1 MPIFTIKTGKP
12 VKKITTDSNTSSVQK
27 KSPRSASK
35 PTPKKTNKTANSKA
49 KTATPKRRPSQTR
62 STSNRKTSSKQ
73 SNDSLK
79 VFQAKAREIILE
91 ARDQA
96 LQIKDEANKQLR
108 QQKEDINKQL
118 QEAKQKQT
126 KLDQLEQK
134 LDANRDQLQSEQK
147 ELIKEKEK
155 LITTNQE
162 LIDKL
167 AKVSSMTP
175 SEAKEELIE
184 QVKNTSQA
192 ALAKEIRQLSE
203 RAKVEAEDKAQE
215 VLVEAMRAGAT
226 DYVAEYTVSTVPIP
240 NEEIKSRIIGKEGRN
255 IRAFEK
261 ASGVDVIMDE
271 TPGEVKLSSFNSI
284 RREIARLALTQLVK
298 DGRIQ
303 PSRIEEYLSKAKEK
317 VNQITFQEGK
327 KLCQSVGIYNLP
339 RELISTLGR
348 FKYRTSYGQ
357 NMVSHTLEVTK
368 IGTKLAQEVGA
379 NVDIV
384 RLGCLL
390 HDIGKVLEGDGSHV
404 QLGVKY
410 LKKFD
415 LPQAVIDAVAQHH
428 EDEDFSSKES
438 VLVYIADA
446 ISGSR
451 LGARHENTEEYIER
465 IAEIEKVASKHPGV
479 HEAYAIQAGR
489 EVRVLVDP
497 DQISDD
503 EMTVLASSIRDD
515 IQKNLTYPGTIKI
528 NVIRE
533 TRVSETAS

>member
-12 VKKITTDSNTSSVQK
+12 VKKITTDTNSSSQR
-27 KSPRSASK
+27 KSSRPASK
-35 PTPKKTNKTANSKA
+35 PASQKTAPSKTGQ
-49 KTATPKRRPSQTR
+49 KTATSQ
-62 STSNRKTSSKQ
+62 RKSSSKKP
-73 SNDSLK
+73 DESLK
-79 VFQAKAREIILE
+79 IFQAKAREIILE

-118 QEAKQKQT
+118 QEVKQKQA

-134 LDANRDQLQSEQK
+134 IDNSRDQLQLDQK
-147 ELIKEKEK
+147 EIIKEKEK
-155 LITTNQE
+155 LAATNQE

-175 SEAKEELIE
+175 SEAKEELVA
-184 QVKNTSQA
+184 QVKKTSQD

-226 DYVAEYTVSTVPIP
+226 DYVAEYTVSTVSIP

-271 TPGEVKLSSFNSI
+271 TPGEVKLSSFNSL
-284 RREIARLALTQLVK
+284 RREIARLALNQLVK

-303 PSRIEEYLSKAKEK
+303 PSRIEEYLAKAKQK
-317 VNQITFQEGK
+317 VDQITFQEGK
-327 KLCQSVGIYNLP
+327 KLCQSVGVYNLP

-379 NVDIV
+379 DVDMV

-415 LPQAVIDAVAQHH
+415 LPQVVIDAVAQHH

-451 LGARHENTEEYIER
+451 VGARHENTEEYIER

-479 HEAYAIQAGR
+479 REAFAIQAGR

-497 DQISDD
+497 DKISDD